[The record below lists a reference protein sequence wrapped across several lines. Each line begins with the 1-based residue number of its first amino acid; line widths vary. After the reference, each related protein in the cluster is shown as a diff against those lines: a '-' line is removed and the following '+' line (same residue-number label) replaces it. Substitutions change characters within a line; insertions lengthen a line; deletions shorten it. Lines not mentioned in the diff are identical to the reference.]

1 MIQRGVADA
10 PLSSIVS
17 LTLMLPRT
25 LSTTSGGVS
34 AFAQAQRGI
43 SGARRFWAAPS
54 LAIGAPAMLAAMTDP
69 TTVELITELY
79 ALVGKL
85 EKRFAHHGRRFTPDG
100 HMVGSIGE
108 ALAADMF
115 GLQLMDASNHG
126 YDAVQ
131 GDRRVEIKVT
141 QGTKGVLLYADAAH
155 LPSGSEPTHLVALKI
170 HPDRAARGASDWVEV
185 VYNGPAMP
193 VWAAASKP
201 SKTSQQ
207 LISLTRLRAMNASVA
222 DEDRIKLL

>member
-1 MIQRGVADA
+1 
-10 PLSSIVS
+10 
-17 LTLMLPRT
+17 
-25 LSTTSGGVS
+25 
-34 AFAQAQRGI
+34 
-43 SGARRFWAAPS
+43 
-54 LAIGAPAMLAAMTDP
+54 MTDP

-85 EKRFAHHGRRFTPDG
+85 EKRFAHHCRHFTPDG

-115 GLQLMDASNHG
+115 GLQLMHASNHG

-141 QGTKGVLLYADAAH
+141 QGTQGVLLYADVAH
-155 LPSGSEPTHLVALKI
+155 LPPGPEPTHLVALKI
-170 HPDRAARGASDWVEV
+170 HPDLAVHGAGDWVEV
-185 VYNGPAMP
+185 VYIGPAIP